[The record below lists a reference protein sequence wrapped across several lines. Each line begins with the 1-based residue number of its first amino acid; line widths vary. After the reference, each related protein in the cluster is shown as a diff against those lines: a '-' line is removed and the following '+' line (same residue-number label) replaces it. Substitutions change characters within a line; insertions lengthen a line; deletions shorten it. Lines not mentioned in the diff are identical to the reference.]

1 MKKRVVFAIFAVIV
15 ISIFLSILFHI
26 SKIKNNVMSD
36 NVDADVNINSG
47 EVTGINIVPS
57 ILDGITE
64 NSAWCATFQLVWNDM
79 KNELV
84 KQDVVFNPQLEIVEN
99 LNKESFTENMISD
112 EYYYKKWGPKNLE
125 LKEEIEKGIDKKFS
139 QKSDILDLINWE
151 EAKGEEYL
159 SYTMLYRQ
167 FEYLKEFDYIENG
180 TFKDRQDVESFG
192 LLDSTDNSV
201 GNQIDVLYYKS
212 NDDFAILINT
222 KDGDEVIFN
231 KNPKG
236 NNFKEIYDNMIKE
249 SEKFDEKTIF
259 SDIDRFMA
267 PKINFNEL
275 RKYNELTNIP
285 FMTANGEVI
294 EISEAMQTI
303 KFNLDEKG
311 GEIKSEAAIT
321 TLKSAMIIEEEPRE
335 FYLDDTFAIFL
346 KEEEKDFPYFAAK
359 IDDISLFQ

>member
-1 MKKRVVFAIFAVIV
+1 MKKRVIFTIFVVIV

-26 SKIKNNVMSD
+26 SKIKNNGMSD
-36 NVDADVNINSG
+36 DINADVNISSS
-47 EVTGINIVPS
+47 EESLINIVPTV
-57 ILDGITE
+57 LDEATD

-84 KQDVVFNPQLEIVEN
+84 KQDVVFNPQLEMVEN
-99 LNKESFTENMISD
+99 LNKETFTENMISD
-112 EYYYKKWGPKNLE
+112 EYYYKKWGYKNLE
-125 LKEEIEKGIDKKFS
+125 IKEEIEKGIDEKFS
-139 QKSDILDLINWE
+139 QKSDILDKINWE
-151 EAKGEEYL
+151 GGKGEEYIFY
-159 SYTMLYRQ
+159 SMLYRK
-167 FEYLKEFDYIENG
+167 FEYLKEFDSIENG
-180 TFKDRQDVESFG
+180 IFKDRQDVESFG
-192 LLDSTDNSV
+192 LVDSTDNSV

-236 NNFKEIYDNMIKE
+236 NNFKEIYDNMMKQ
-249 SEKFDEKTIF
+249 SEKFDGKTSF
-259 SDIDRFMA
+259 SDMDRFMA

-275 RKYNELTNIP
+275 RKYNELINKP
-285 FMTANGEVI
+285 FMTANGEII

-303 KFNLDEKG
+303 KFTLDEKG
-311 GEIKSEAAIT
+311 GEIKSEAALT
-321 TLKSAMIIEEEPRE
+321 TLKSAMLTEEPRD

-346 KEEEKDFPYFAAK
+346 KEEDKDFPYFAAK

>member
-1 MKKRVVFAIFAVIV
+1 MKKRVIFTIFVVIV

-26 SKIKNNVMSD
+26 SKIKNNGMSD
-36 NVDADVNINSG
+36 DINADVNISSS
-47 EVTGINIVPS
+47 EESLINIVPTV
-57 ILDGITE
+57 LDEATD

-84 KQDVVFNPQLEIVEN
+84 KQDVVFNPQLEMVEN
-99 LNKESFTENMISD
+99 LNKETFTENMISD
-112 EYYYKKWGPKNLE
+112 EYYYKKWGYKNLE
-125 LKEEIEKGIDKKFS
+125 IKEEIEKGIDEKFS
-139 QKSDILDLINWE
+139 QKSDILDKINWE
-151 EAKGEEYL
+151 GGKGEEYIFY
-159 SYTMLYRQ
+159 SMLYRK

-180 TFKDRQDVESFG
+180 TFKDRNDIESFG
-192 LLDSTDNSV
+192 LVDSTDNSV

-236 NNFKEIYDNMIKE
+236 NNFKEIYDNMMKQ
-249 SEKFDEKTIF
+249 SEKFDGKVSF
-259 SDIDRFMA
+259 SDMDRFMA

-275 RKYNELTNIP
+275 RKYNELINKP
-285 FMTANGEVI
+285 FMTANGEII

-303 KFNLDEKG
+303 KFTLDEKG
-311 GEIKSEAAIT
+311 GEIKSEAALT
-321 TLKSAMIIEEEPRE
+321 TLKSAMLTEEPRD

-346 KEEEKDFPYFAAK
+346 KEEDKDFPYFAAK